1 MNEMNENKVPEPE
14 QDETGYFRPEEKHDD
29 YSDAP
34 YTAMSEDNTGYVY
47 SPGHSCGAVGP
58 VDYTPEEKPQKR
70 MSVGAIVAICVIC
83 ALVAGALGVGGAWL
97 WMSRSD
103 DSAVL
108 PTIVE
113 EEEATVKQNTVKPVL
128 VTSSTLDSDMMSAE
142 DIYEMACEQVVGVTT
157 EITTYNIFGQ
167 QAVAVSGTGF
177 IITDDGYILT
187 NYHVIEEAYEGGYD
201 IAVLTHDGTEYA
213 AEVVGVESEND
224 LAVLKIDAVGLNAV
238 TLGDS
243 NEMKVGQTIY
253 TVGNPLGELDY
264 TMTTGIVSAM
274 DRTIRTDSNTTV
286 NMFQIDAAVNSGNS
300 GGPIYNTYGQVI
312 GIVTAKYSSTGV
324 EGLGFGIPISDAHY
338 IANELITN
346 GYVSGKAYM
355 GITVGTVSSSAAQ
368 YYNMVEGAMI
378 QSVTEGGCADTAG
391 LQVGDIITAVGETE
405 ITSQSE
411 LISAIRKYHAGDTA
425 QLTVFR
431 AQEYITLTIVFDEA
445 MPDEET
451 EETTTGATQ
460 NGDGSYSASGEMGPG
475 QYYEYYGNVD
485 PGDLQDFFGSFFGR
499 G

>member
-14 QDETGYFRPEEKHDD
+14 QDETVYFRPEEKHDD

-34 YTAMSEDNTGYVY
+34 YTAMSDDNAGYVY

-58 VDYTPEEKPQKR
+58 VDYTPEEKPGKR
-70 MSVGAIVAICVIC
+70 LSTGAIVAICVIC

-167 QAVAVSGTGF
+167 QVSGVVSGTGF

-187 NYHVIEEAYEGGYD
+187 NYHVIEEAYEDGYD

-224 LAVLKIDAVGLNAV
+224 LAVLKIDAVELNAV

-274 DRTIRTDSNTTV
+274 DRTIRTDSNTSV

-368 YYNMVEGAMI
+368 YYNMVEGAMV
-378 QSVTEGGCADTAG
+378 QSVTEGSCAEDAG
-391 LQVGDIITAVGETE
+391 LQTGDIITAVGETE

-451 EETTTGATQ
+451 EETGATQ

>member
-1 MNEMNENKVPEPE
+1 MNEMNENKMPDPE
-14 QDETGYFRPEEKHDD
+14 QDSTGYFRPEEKHED
-29 YSDAP
+29 YSDAAFSP
-34 YTAMSEDNTGYVY
+34 VSEENAGYVY
-47 SPGHSCGAVGP
+47 SPSHSCSAVGM
-58 VDYTPEEKPQKR
+58 PETKEKKR
-70 MSVGAIVAICVIC
+70 LSVGAIVAICVIC
-83 ALVAGALGVGGAWL
+83 ALVACALGVGGTL
-97 WMSRSD
+97 LMTRQD
-103 DSAVL
+103 DSAVV
-108 PTIVE
+108 PTVVAE
-113 EEEATVKQNTVKPVL
+113 EEDSVKQNTVKPVL
-128 VTSSTLDSDMMSAE
+128 VTSSTLDSNMMTAE

-157 EITTYNIFGQ
+157 EITAYNIFGQ
-167 QAVAVSGTGF
+167 QVSGVVSGTGF

-274 DRTIRTDSNTTV
+274 DRTIRTDSNTSV

-300 GGPIYNTYGQVI
+300 GGPIYNVYGQVI

-368 YYNMVEGAMI
+368 YYNMVEGAMV
-378 QSVTEGGCADTAG
+378 QSVTEGGCADAAG
-391 LQVGDIITAVGETE
+391 LQPGDIITAVGETE

-431 AQEYITLTIVFDEA
+431 AQEYLTFTITFDEA
-445 MPDEET
+445 LPDEDASGES
-451 EETTTGATQ
+451 GAVQ
-460 NGDGSYSASGEMGPG
+460 NEDGSYSASGEMGPG
-475 QYYEYYGNVD
+475 QYYEYHGNVD
-485 PGDLQDFFGSFFGR
+485 PGDLEDFFGSFFGR
-499 G
+499 S